1 MVVLTT
7 TPRIL
12 AAVATLPASTLSSLN
27 LDLDSIPSTPGAPIE
42 HATLLAISKATRSS
56 LNSLL
61 RGTKVYTPP
70 PAPKPEHTP
79 EYVALMARLR
89 KEEERREYAQL
100 VSRKPVDLIDGDTGD
115 DEKDDISPSLVFN
128 ILLSIVLCA
137 GTMFYLTRWWAN
149 DGLRVLASLSTGLLV
164 GVAEVTV
171 YAGYLRKVKQSR
183 DKERSKRE
191 TKQFIGEYT
200 GEPAEPIDH
209 MASVDKQEIWGRGIN
224 GGMRRRVREKW
235 EKERESEN

>member
-12 AAVATLPASTLSSLN
+12 AVLSTLPASTLSSLG
-27 LDLDSIPSTPGAPIE
+27 LDPVPATPGAPIE
-42 HATLLAISKATRSS
+42 HTILLAISKATQSS

-70 PAPKPEHTP
+70 PPPKPEHSP

-100 VSRKPVDLIDGDTGD
+100 VSRKPGDIYLDTD
-115 DEKDDISPSLVFN
+115 DEDDISPSLVFN
-128 ILLSIVLCA
+128 ILLSIVMCA
-137 GTMFYLTRWWAN
+137 GTMFYLTRWWTN
-149 DGLRVLASLSTGLLV
+149 DGLRVLVSLGAAVLV

-171 YAGYLRKVKQSR
+171 YAGYLRKVRQSK

-191 TKQFIGEYT
+191 KKEFIGEYT
-200 GEPAEPIDH
+200 GEGAEPDGH
-209 MASVDKQEIWGRGIN
+209 MESVDKLEIWGRGIN

-235 EKERESEN
+235 DKEQESET